1 MWPPA
6 IGYRA
11 KAAWEIR
18 RALAS
23 GGARD
28 VPFNFLD
35 MMDYSDREFE
45 ALAQAVK
52 SWCQS
57 NDIDLESERGRAAA
71 AVAIELFNR
80 NPNLS
85 SKDLQQALAASS
97 P

>member
-11 KAAWEIR
+11 NTAWEIR

-57 NDIDLESERGRAAA
+57 NDIDPESERGRAAA